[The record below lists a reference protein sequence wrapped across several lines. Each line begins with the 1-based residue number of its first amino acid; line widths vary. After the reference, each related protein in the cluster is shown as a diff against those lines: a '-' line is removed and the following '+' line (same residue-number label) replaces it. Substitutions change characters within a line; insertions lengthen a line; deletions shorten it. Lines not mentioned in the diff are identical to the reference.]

1 VLVSVDPR
9 AVDDEGLDAGPCFV
23 ADVFIWRMRFK
34 RRGVD
39 GARPDLREVDD
50 GDGCGGECI
59 GCRSIEPD
67 RCEIDTEGFEPC
79 SQPIAGDLDSRST
92 DAQSANC
99 VAPMRQYG
107 EMTSPASPT
116 ESPERSL
123 AEFFADIED
132 GTGPSLN
139 ADDHRALVAA
149 VRADRERSDD
159 D

>member
-1 VLVSVDPR
+1 
-9 AVDDEGLDAGPCFV
+9 
-23 ADVFIWRMRFK
+23 
-34 RRGVD
+34 
-39 GARPDLREVDD
+39 
-50 GDGCGGECI
+50 
-59 GCRSIEPD
+59 
-67 RCEIDTEGFEPC
+67 
-79 SQPIAGDLDSRST
+79 
-92 DAQSANC
+92 
-99 VAPMRQYG
+99 MRQYE